1 MNRSSSGTAMPSA
14 GLSAS
19 VVSASLEPRT
29 VSLLNILRSAVV
41 GMPDIG
47 VTLKGVAALV
57 TTKPE
62 KKKSI
67 GLLLEKH
74 AANQPNHIAIRYQNV
89 TWTYRQLNE
98 QANRIAHHLLQQGIS
113 SGDSV
118 GVMLENRPETLIA
131 VMAIVKI
138 GAVAGMIN
146 TSQRGEV
153 LEHSINLI
161 KPKAMIIGEEMTD
174 NFSTVENTLPAAL
187 KAQLY
192 FVKDQG
198 QNPRPA
204 QYQDLHDVCIPQP
217 VTNPATTAQVQMHQ
231 PCYYI
236 FTSGT
241 TGMPKASVMS
251 HYRWFKS
258 MAGMGLASMKLRKDD
273 VLYVS
278 LPLYHNNALT
288 VSMAAVLGAGAC
300 IAISRKF
307 SVSKFWDEIRDH
319 GATAFCYIGEL
330 CRYLLNT
337 APTAQDRNHKV
348 RVMIGNGLR
357 PDIWMEFKQRF
368 GIHHINEFYGASEC
382 NLVFTNALNL
392 DKTAGICPLSYN
404 IVAYDIEND
413 EPLRD
418 KKGFMV
424 PVKKGGTGLLI
435 TEVNDKQPFEGY
447 TDKEASQKK
456 LFRDVFKKGDCWF
469 NTGDLVLNQG
479 FKHVAFADRL
489 GDTFR
494 WKGEN
499 VATTEVESIL
509 MEFDDIE
516 HAVVYGVEIPHTDG
530 RAGMAAITL
539 KPGATPDW
547 NALTRHLR
555 EKLPAYAIPLFLRL
569 RKQEEVTG
577 TFKYRKVELKNEAYH
592 LDKVSEPLLVLA
604 GKQAAYEPLTAAVE
618 AAINAGKISL

>member
-1 MNRSSSGTAMPSA
+1 MNRSATTRLPAEGMSQPP
-14 GLSAS
+14 LK
-19 VVSASLEPRT
+19 PRT
-29 VSLLNILRSAVV
+29 VSLVNIIRSAII
-41 GMPDIG
+41 GLPDIG
-47 VTLKGVAALV
+47 ITLKGVLALA

-62 KKKSI
+62 KNKSI
-67 GLLLEKH
+67 GLLLEQH
-74 AANQPNHIAIRYQNV
+74 AARQPDHIAIRYQQQRIS
-89 TWTYRQLNE
+89 YRQLNE
-98 QANRIAHHLLQQGIS
+98 KVNQLAHYFASQGIS
-113 SGDSV
+113 HGDTV
-118 GVMLENRPETLIA
+118 GVMLENRPETLLAVLATVKLGAIA
-131 VMAIVKI
+131 SMF
-138 GAVAGMIN
+138 N

-153 LEHSINLI
+153 LEHSINLV
-161 KPKAMIIGEEMTD
+161 KPKLLVVGEEMLG
-174 NFSTVENTLPAAL
+174 NMATVEHALPAAL
-187 KAQLY
+187 KMQLY
-192 FVKDQG
+192 FWQDGADSQHECPG
-198 QNPRPA
+198 HYQNLEQVIA
-204 QYQDLHDVCIPQP
+204 SQEQN
-217 VTNPATTAQVQMHQ
+217 NPASTQQVKMHQ

-241 TGMPKASVMS
+241 TGLPKASVMS

-307 SVSKFWDEIRDH
+307 SVSRFWDEIREY
-319 GATAFCYIGEL
+319 GATGFCYIGEL

-337 APTAQDRNHKV
+337 APSDKDQQHNI
-348 RVMIGNGLR
+348 RVIIGNGLR

-368 GIHHINEFYGASEC
+368 NIKHINEFYGASEC

-392 DKTAGICPLSYN
+392 DQTAGICPLSYN

-418 KKGFMV
+418 KKGFML

-447 TDKEASQKK
+447 TDAEASQKK

-469 NTGDLVLNQG
+469 NSGDLVLNQG

-499 VATTEVESIL
+499 VSTTEVENVL
-509 MEFDDIE
+509 GAFPGVED
-516 HAVVYGVEIPHTDG
+516 AVVYGVEIPGTNG
-530 RAGMAAITL
+530 RCGMAAL
-539 KPGATPDW
+539 RLASGYALDGA
-547 NALTRHLR
+547 ALAAHFDA
-555 EKLPAYAIPLFLRL
+555 ELPAYAAPLFVRL
-569 RKQEEVTG
+569 LGEVETTG
-577 TFKYRKVELKNEAYH
+577 TFKYKKTDL
-592 LDKVSEPLLVLA
+592 
-604 GKQAAYEPLTAAVE
+604 KQAGYDPRQVDGPLYVRLPGSNSFQWLDGE
-618 AAINAGKISL
+618 LHAAIEQRHYRF

>member
-1 MNRSSSGTAMPSA
+1 MTMSQPPLQPRHVSLVNILG
-14 GLSAS
+14 S
-19 VVSASLEPRT
+19 VVQGLPE
-29 VSLLNILRSAVV
+29 L
-41 GMPDIG
+41 G

-74 AANQPNHIAIRYQNV
+74 AARQPDHIAIRYQNI
-89 TWTYRQLNE
+89 TWSYQQLNE
-98 QANRIAHHLLQQGIS
+98 AANRIAHVLISQGIG
-113 SGDSV
+113 SGDAV
-118 GVMLENRPETLIA
+118 AVMLENRPESLIA
-131 VMAIVKI
+131 VMAIVKL
-138 GAVAGMIN
+138 GAIAGMIN

-153 LEHSINLI
+153 LEHSLKLI
-161 KPKAMIIGEEMTD
+161 QPKAMLVGEEMLD
-174 NFSTVENTLPAAL
+174 NLATVEHALPRQL
-187 KAQLY
+187 KDRLY
-192 FVKDQG
+192 FVKDSG
-198 QNPRPA
+198 QRDCPA
-204 QYQDLHDVCIPQP
+204 HYQDLHDACAQQP
-217 VTNPATTAQVQMHQ
+217 DHNPDTTAAVQMHQ

-241 TGMPKASVMS
+241 TGLPKASVMT

-337 APTAQDRNHKV
+337 PASDNDRQHKI

-368 GIHHINEFYGASEC
+368 GIKHINEFYGASEC

-413 EPLRD
+413 EPLRN

-435 TEVNDKQPFEGY
+435 TEVNDKQPFDGY
-447 TDKEASQKK
+447 TDEEASQKK
-456 LFRDVFKKGDCWF
+456 LFRNVFKQGDCWF

-547 NALTRHLR
+547 GALARHLR

-569 RKQEEVTG
+569 REQEEVTG

-592 LDKVSEPLLVLA
+592 LDKVTDPVLVLV
-604 GKQAAYEPLTAAVE
+604 GKQAAYEALTAEVE
-618 AAINAGKISL
+618 AAINTGEISL

>member
-1 MNRSSSGTAMPSA
+1 MNRTATSTENF
-14 GLSAS
+14 S
-19 VVSASLEPRT
+19 VGESPLPAQKPRT
-29 VSLLNILRSAVV
+29 VGLGNILRSVIT
-41 GMPDIG
+41 GLPDLG
-47 VTLKGVAALV
+47 VTLKGVLALV

-67 GLLLEKH
+67 GLLLEQH
-74 AANQPNHIAIRYQNV
+74 AILQPDHIAIRYQQE
-89 TWTYRQLNE
+89 TITYKQLNE
-98 QANRIAHHLLQQGIS
+98 RANRLAHLLMGQGIR
-113 SGDSV
+113 SGDTV
-118 GVMLENRPETLIA
+118 AVMLENRPETLIA
-131 VMAIVKI
+131 VLATVKLGAI
-138 GAVAGMIN
+138 ASMIN

-153 LEHSINLI
+153 LEHSIKLVS
-161 KPKAMIIGEEMTD
+161 PRVLLVGEELLD
-174 NFSTVENTLPAAL
+174 NLSTVEKDLPLSL
-187 KAQLY
+187 KANLY
-192 FVKDQG
+192 YVRDSG
-198 QNPRPA
+198 RLPCPA
-204 QYQDLHDVCIPQP
+204 DYQDLEEACARMPLRNPTTTRDVR
-217 VTNPATTAQVQMHQ
+217 MHQ

-241 TGMPKASVMS
+241 TGLPKASVMS

-258 MAGMGLASMKLRKDD
+258 MAGMGLASMKLRKSD

-288 VSMAAVLGAGAC
+288 VSLAAVLGAGAC

-307 SVSKFWDEIRDH
+307 SVSRFWDEIREH
-319 GATAFCYIGEL
+319 GATGFCYIGEL

-337 APTAQDRNHKV
+337 APQTTDRKHNI
-348 RVMIGNGLR
+348 RVIIGNGLR

-368 GIHHINEFYGASEC
+368 GIRHINEFYGASEC

-392 DKTAGICPLSYN
+392 DMTAGLCPLSYN

-413 EPLRD
+413 APLRD
-418 KKGFMV
+418 GKGFML

-435 TEVNDKQPFEGY
+435 TEVTDKQPFEGY
-447 TDKEASQKK
+447 TDADASAKK

-509 MEFDDIE
+509 MEHPDIE
-516 HAVVYGVEIPHTDG
+516 HAVVYGVEIPHSDG
-530 RAGMAAITL
+530 RAGMAALTL
-539 KPGATPDW
+539 RPGARPDW
-547 NALTRHLR
+547 AGITRHLKD
-555 EKLPAYAIPLFLRL
+555 KLPLYAIPLFLRL
-569 RKQEEVTG
+569 RAQEEVTG

-592 LDKVSEPLLVLA
+592 LAQVTEPVLVLLPRA
-604 GKQAAYEPLTAAVE
+604 HAYEHLTSSCEADIAA
-618 AAINAGKISL
+618 GRISF

>member
-1 MNRSSSGTAMPSA
+1 MNILG
-14 GLSAS
+14 S
-19 VVSASLEPRT
+19 VVQGLPE
-29 VSLLNILRSAVV
+29 L
-41 GMPDIG
+41 G

-74 AANQPNHIAIRYQNV
+74 AARQPDHIAIRYQNI
-89 TWTYRQLNE
+89 TWTYQQLNDA
-98 QANRIAHHLLQQGIS
+98 ANRIAHVLISQGIG
-113 SGDSV
+113 SGDAV
-118 GVMLENRPETLIA
+118 AVMLENRPESLIA
-131 VMAIVKI
+131 VMAIVKL
-138 GAVAGMIN
+138 GAIAGMIN

-153 LEHSINLI
+153 LEHSLNLI
-161 KPKAMIIGEEMTD
+161 QPKAMLVGEEMLD
-174 NFSTVENTLPAAL
+174 NLATVEHALPRQL
-187 KAQLY
+187 KDRLY
-192 FVKDQG
+192 YVKDSDQRDC
-198 QNPRPA
+198 PVH
-204 QYQDLHDVCIPQP
+204 YQDLHQACSQQP
-217 VTNPATTAQVQMHQ
+217 DSNPGTTATVQMHQ

-241 TGMPKASVMS
+241 TGMPKASVMT

-258 MAGMGLASMKLRKDD
+258 MAGMGLASMKLRKND

-307 SVSKFWDEIRDH
+307 SVSKFWDEIRAHD
-319 GATAFCYIGEL
+319 ATAFCYIGEL

-337 APTAQDRNHKV
+337 PASDNDRQHKI

-368 GIHHINEFYGASEC
+368 GIKHINEFYGASEC

-413 EPLRD
+413 EPLRN

-435 TEVNDKQPFEGY
+435 TEVNDKQPFDGY
-447 TDKEASQKK
+447 TDEEASQKK
-456 LFRDVFKKGDCWF
+456 LFRNVFKKGDCWF

-539 KPGATPDW
+539 KPGATPDRG
-547 NALTRHLR
+547 ALARHLR

-569 RKQEEVTG
+569 REQEEVTG

-592 LDKVSEPLLVLA
+592 LDKVTDPVLLLM
-604 GKQAAYEPLTAAVE
+604 GKQAAYEALTAEVE
-618 AAINAGKISL
+618 AAINTGEISL

>member
-1 MNRSSSGTAMPSA
+1 MNRTATSTENFSVGESSMPA
-14 GLSAS
+14 LK
-19 VVSASLEPRT
+19 PRT
-29 VSLLNILRSAVV
+29 VGLGNILRSVIT
-41 GMPDIG
+41 GLPDLG
-47 VTLKGVAALV
+47 VTLKGVLALV

-67 GLLLEKH
+67 GLLLEQH
-74 AANQPNHIAIRYQNV
+74 AILQPDHIAIRYQQQ
-89 TWTYRQLNE
+89 TISYKQLNE
-98 QANRIAHHLLQQGIS
+98 RANRLAHLLMSQGIR
-113 SGDSV
+113 SGDTV
-118 GVMLENRPETLIA
+118 AVMLENRPETLISVLA
-131 VMAIVKI
+131 TVKLGAI
-138 GAVAGMIN
+138 ASMIN

-153 LEHSINLI
+153 LEHSIKLVS
-161 KPKAMIIGEEMTD
+161 PRVLLVGEELLD
-174 NFSTVENTLPAAL
+174 NLATVEKTLPLSL
-187 KAQLY
+187 KANLY
-192 FVKDQG
+192 FIRDNG
-198 QNPRPA
+198 QRRCPPH
-204 QYQDLHDVCIPQP
+204 YQDLHDACATMP
-217 VTNPATTAQVQMHQ
+217 VRNPTTTREVRMHQ

-241 TGMPKASVMS
+241 TGLPKASVMS

-258 MAGMGLASMKLRKDD
+258 MAGMGLASMKLRKSD

-288 VSMAAVLGAGAC
+288 VSLAAVLGAGAC

-307 SVSKFWDEIRDH
+307 SVSRFWDEIRDH
-319 GATAFCYIGEL
+319 GATGFCYIGEL

-337 APTAQDRNHKV
+337 APQSNDRQHNI
-348 RVMIGNGLR
+348 RVIIGNGLR

-368 GIHHINEFYGASEC
+368 GIHHINEFYGASAC

-392 DKTAGICPLSYN
+392 DMTAGICPLSYN

-413 EPLRD
+413 APLRD
-418 KKGFMV
+418 GKGFMQ

-447 TDKEASQKK
+447 TDADASAKK

-509 MEFDDIE
+509 MEHPDIE

-530 RAGMAAITL
+530 RAGMAALTL
-539 KPGATPDW
+539 RAGSTPDW
-547 NALTRHLR
+547 RGVARHLQ

-569 RKQEEVTG
+569 REQEEVTG

-592 LDKVSEPLLVLA
+592 LAQVSDPLLVLLPRGNAYQALDA
-604 GKQAAYEPLTAAVE
+604 GTESDIAA
-618 AAINAGKISL
+618 GRISF

>member
-1 MNRSSSGTAMPSA
+1 MNRSATSTENFSVNVPPALAMKARPVTL
-14 GLSAS
+14 GN
-19 VVSASLEPRT
+19 V
-29 VSLLNILRSAVV
+29 LRSIVATV
-41 GMPDIG
+41 PDLA
-47 VTLKGVAALV
+47 VTLKGVAALA
-57 TTKPE
+57 TAKPE

-67 GLLLEKH
+67 GLLLEQQ
-74 AANQPNHIAIRYQNV
+74 AILQPDHVAIRYQQQ
-89 TWTYRQLNE
+89 TCTYKELNE
-98 QANRIAHHLLQQGIS
+98 RANRVAHFLMNQGIC
-113 SGDSV
+113 SGDTV
-118 GVMLENRPETLIA
+118 AIMLENRPETLVAVLATVKLGGIA
-131 VMAIVKI
+131 S
-138 GAVAGMIN
+138 MIN

-153 LEHSINLI
+153 LEHSINLV
-161 KPKAMIIGEEMTD
+161 KPRVLLVGEEMLD
-174 NFSTVENTLPAAL
+174 NISTAEHALPLSL

-192 FVKDQG
+192 FVKDSG
-198 QNPRPA
+198 QRECPA
-204 QYQDLHDVCIPQP
+204 HYQDLADLTANMPVRNPTTTRDVK
-217 VTNPATTAQVQMHQ
+217 MHQ

-241 TGMPKASVMS
+241 TGLPKASVMS

-258 MAGMGLASMKLRKDD
+258 MAGMGLASMKLRKTD

-288 VSMAAVLGAGAC
+288 VSLAAVLGAGAC

-307 SVSKFWDEIRDH
+307 SVSRFWDEVRQHD
-319 GATAFCYIGEL
+319 ATAFCYIGEL
-330 CRYLLNT
+330 CRYLLNS
-337 APTAQDRNHKV
+337 APTEQDRNHKV
-348 RVMIGNGLR
+348 RVIIGNGLR

-368 GIHHINEFYGASEC
+368 AIKHINEFYGASEC

-392 DKTAGICPLSYN
+392 DMTAGICPLSYN

-413 EPLRD
+413 EPVRNN
-418 KKGFMV
+418 KGFMV

-447 TDKEASQKK
+447 TDEEATNKK
-456 LFRDVFKKGDCWF
+456 LFRNVFKKGDCWF

-509 MEFDDIE
+509 MEYPDIE
-516 HAVVYGVEIPHTDG
+516 HAVVYGVEIPHADG
-530 RAGMAAITL
+530 RAGMAALTL
-539 KPGATPDW
+539 KPGSTPDW
-547 NALTRHLR
+547 GALTRHLR
-555 EKLPAYAIPLFLRL
+555 EKLPAYAIPLFLRIQE
-569 RKQEEVTG
+569 QEEVTG

-592 LDKVSEPLLVLA
+592 LQKVSVPVLVLPP
-604 GKQAAYEPLTAAVE
+604 KENTFQPLTSALE
-618 AAINAGKISL
+618 GDIESGRISF

>member
-1 MNRSSSGTAMPSA
+1 MNRSAITSPD
-14 GLSAS
+14 LSAQT
-19 VVSASLEPRT
+19 VSQQPLKPRN
-29 VSLLNILRSAVV
+29 VSLLNIIRNAV
-41 GMPDIG
+41 GGLPDIG
-47 VTLKGVAALV
+47 VTLKGVLALV

-62 KKKSI
+62 KKQSI
-67 GLLLEKH
+67 GLLLEQH
-74 AANQPNHIAIRYQNV
+74 AAKQPDHIAILYQQQKIS
-89 TWTYRQLNE
+89 YRQLNE
-98 QANRIAHHLLQQGIS
+98 KVNQLAHYFASQGIGH
-113 SGDSV
+113 GDTV
-118 GVMLENRPETLIA
+118 GVMLENRPETLLAVLATVKLGAIA
-131 VMAIVKI
+131 SMF
-138 GAVAGMIN
+138 N

-153 LEHSINLI
+153 LEHSINLVT
-161 KPKAMIIGEEMTD
+161 PKLLIIGEEMLGNVATIEH
-174 NFSTVENTLPAAL
+174 SLPAAL
-187 KAQLY
+187 KKQLY
-192 FVKDQG
+192 FWQDGPASQHECPG
-198 QNPRPA
+198 HYQNLEQVIAA
-204 QYQDLHDVCIPQP
+204 QAKN
-217 VTNPATTAQVQMHQ
+217 NPATTQQVKMHQ

-241 TGMPKASVMS
+241 TGLPKASVMS

-288 VSMAAVLGAGAC
+288 VSLAAVLGAGAC

-307 SVSKFWDEIRDH
+307 SVSRFWDEIREH
-319 GATAFCYIGEL
+319 GATGFCYIGEL

-337 APTAQDRNHKV
+337 APSDKDQQHKI
-348 RVMIGNGLR
+348 RVIIGNGLR

-368 GIHHINEFYGASEC
+368 NIKHINEFYGASEC

-392 DKTAGICPLSYN
+392 DQTAGICPLSYN

-418 KKGFMV
+418 KKGFML

-447 TDKEASQKK
+447 TDADASQKK

-469 NTGDLVLNQG
+469 NSGDLVLNQG

-509 MEFDDIE
+509 MEFTDIE
-516 HAVVYGVEIPHTDG
+516 HAVVYGVEVPHTDG
-530 RAGMAAITL
+530 RAGMAALTL
-539 KPGATPDW
+539 RAGADIDW
-547 NALTRHLR
+547 SALTRHLR

-569 RKQEEVTG
+569 RPQEEVTG
-577 TFKYRKVELKNEAYH
+577 TFKYRKVELKDEAFH
-592 LDKVSEPLLVLA
+592 LAKVSDPLLVLA
-604 GKQAAYEPLTAAVE
+604 GKHEPYQPLTAALE
-618 AAINAGKISL
+618 QAINNGQLSL